1 MTMTSS
7 SVTSILNSGLSDF
20 VLISKSA
27 AWLPPSTSS
36 SIACILLSISSKNSN
51 SVLLLLSS
59 LKFSLISHLLVHR
72 GRFGRVLLHGLLRLA
87 HQLPA
92 PEPDLLGLLEQRLDV
107 DVQGDEPVEHLEQGG
122 GRRRVWKVQER

>member
-51 SVLLLLSS
+51 SVLLLSS

-72 GRFGRVLLHGLLRLA
+72 RRFGRVLLHGLLRLA

-107 DVQGDEPVEHLEQGG
+107 DVQGEI
-122 GRRRVWKVQER
+122 GRATCRDRE